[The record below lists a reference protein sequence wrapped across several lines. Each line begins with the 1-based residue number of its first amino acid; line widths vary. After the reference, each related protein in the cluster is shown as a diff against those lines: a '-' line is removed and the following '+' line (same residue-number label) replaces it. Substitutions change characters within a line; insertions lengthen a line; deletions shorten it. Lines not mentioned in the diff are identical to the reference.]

1 LRLWPTIG
9 GYAME
14 MTRRHMF
21 AAASTATA
29 MTFTRTALGAW
40 EPSERY
46 PDPAITS
53 LDPSF
58 DRYRLFNASIE
69 RLATG
74 MRWCEG
80 PVYFGDARCVIW
92 SDIPNNRLMRYDE
105 VTGAISI
112 YREPSNHANGNRR
125 DRQGRLVTCE
135 HETRRVT
142 RTEYDGTVTVLMDR
156 FEGKRLNSPNDI
168 CVRSDDSIWFSDPPF
183 GILTNYQGSVSPV
196 ELPSNIYRLDPKTGQ
211 ATVVE
216 GTLTRP
222 NGVEF
227 SPDET
232 KCYIQDSGTNPRHIY
247 AYDVVDSGM
256 RLANRR
262 ILITA
267 EDGGTPDGFR
277 VDMDGNLWCGWGMG
291 RDDLDGVKV
300 FNREGKPIGFIALP
314 ERCANL
320 CFGGRKR
327 NRLFMTACHSLYAL
341 YVNAQG
347 TPGN

>member
-1 LRLWPTIG
+1 
-9 GYAME
+9 ME
-14 MTRRHMF
+14 MTRRHMLAATSS
-21 AAASTATA
+21 AAAMTVAHTA
-29 MTFTRTALGAW
+29 FGGW

-46 PDPAITS
+46 PDPAIRS

-58 DRYRLFNASIE
+58 NRYRLFNASIE

-80 PVYFGDARCVIW
+80 PVYFGDARCLIW

-105 VTGAISI
+105 VSGAVSV

-142 RTEYDGTVTVLMDR
+142 RTEYDGTITVLMDR
-156 FEGKRLNSPNDI
+156 FDGKRLNSPNDI
-168 CVRSDDSIWFSDPPF
+168 CVKSDDSIWFSDPPF
-183 GILTNYQGSVSPV
+183 GIQNNYQGNISPI
-196 ELPSNIYRLDPKTGQ
+196 ELPSNIYRLDPRTGQ

-232 KCYIQDSGTNPRHIY
+232 RCYIQDSGPSPRYIY
-247 AYDVVDSGM
+247 AYDVADNGT
-256 RLANRR
+256 RLVNKR

-267 EDGGTPDGFR
+267 EADGTPDGFR

-291 RDDLDGVKV
+291 RAELDGVKV
-300 FNREGKPIGFIALP
+300 FNPEGKPIGFIALP

-327 NRLFMTACHSLYAL
+327 NRLFMAASHSLYAL
-341 YVNAQG
+341 YLNTQG
-347 TPGN
+347 TVGN